1 MLSRFV
7 SVTVPLLLFTVILA
21 LLLGGSSSSA
31 QAYRDP
37 SLPIAQR
44 VDDLVG
50 RMTLEEKVRQMQDDA
65 PAIPRLGIPHYD
77 YWNEALHGVARGGE
91 ATVFPQ
97 AIAMA
102 ATWDPELLHEEGA
115 TIGIEGRARY
125 NQAQREGNTDRYF
138 GLTFWAPNIN
148 IFRDPRWGRGQETL
162 GEDPYLTG
170 MLATEFVRGVQG
182 NDSHYL
188 LAIATPKHFAVHS
201 GPEPLRHGFNVDPSP
216 RDLFG
221 TYLPAF
227 RRVIVDGK
235 ADSIMCSYNAVNGVP
250 ACANTALLGTILRKD
265 WGFSGFVTS
274 DCGAIEDISK
284 GHHFAKSNVEAAA
297 IAVKAGTDTTCGN
310 EYVDLVQSVRAG
322 LITEQ
327 QIDISLKRL
336 FTARMRLGMFDPPSA
351 VPYSSIPY
359 SENHSEAHQQR
370 SLRAARESI
379 VLLKNTGILPI
390 RTPRHI
396 AVIGPGATSLIALE
410 GNYKGTPT
418 NPVLPLD
425 GIEKVFGANNVTYAQ
440 GASYADGIALPV
452 PRTAFPGGLR
462 AQFFNGTRFEGNV
475 VATRVDR
482 QIDFDWNAV
491 SPIPGVSPNQFSVRW
506 TGFIEVPAA
515 GDYSFQIDDRRCDP
529 SDDRETYSV
538 QIEGASAFQ
547 ATSSC
552 TDSGQPRKSM
562 TVHFADAQKRKFVLE
577 YTHESPRF
585 SAGITFSW
593 QAPQEALLQE
603 AMKATSHADIVIA
616 CIGLTPWLEGEEMPL
631 HIPGFD
637 GGDRTRLTLPDSQ
650 TRLLRALEA
659 TGKPVIIVLQSG
671 SSVSL
676 ERLASPAAAIL
687 ESWYGGEY
695 GGQALAEV
703 LHGDV
708 DPSGHLPITF
718 YQSVSQLPPFADYS
732 MKGRTYRYFDGKPE
746 YPFGYGLSYTHFAY
760 SDLKLD
766 TAQLKAGSSQKV
778 TVRVKNS
785 GSMSGDEVVQLY
797 LSAGNLMSPPHAS
810 LRGFRRIHLDP
821 GEAET
826 VSFTLGDRELAFAND
841 DGSQHVHAGQYAVWV
856 GSGEPH
862 TEASGLSGTF
872 SITGDKALL
881 P

>member
-1 MLSRFV
+1 MQSRFAGAK
-7 SVTVPLLLFTVILA
+7 VPFLLFTIPLA
-21 LLLGGSSSSA
+21 LLLGRSSSFA
-31 QAYRDP
+31 QAYRNP

-44 VDDLVG
+44 VDDLVS

-97 AIAMA
+97 AIGMA
-102 ATWDPELLHEEGA
+102 ATWDGELLHEEGT

-148 IFRDPRWGRGQETL
+148 IDRDPRWGRGQETL

-170 MLATEFVRGVQG
+170 VLATEFVRGVQG
-182 NDSHYL
+182 DNPHYL
-188 LAIATPKHFAVHS
+188 RAIATPKHFAVHS

-227 RRVIVDGK
+227 RRVIVDGN
-235 ADSIMCSYNAVNGVP
+235 AGSIMCSYNAVDGVP
-250 ACANTALLGTILRKD
+250 ACANTTLLGTILRND

-284 GHHFAKSNVEAAA
+284 GHHFAKSNIEADAM
-297 IAVKAGTDTTCGN
+297 AVKAGTDTTCGN
-310 EYVDLVQSVRAG
+310 EYVDLVESVRAG

-327 QIDISLKRL
+327 QIDTSLRRL
-336 FTARMRLGMFDPPSA
+336 FTARMKLGMFDPPTV
-351 VPYSSIPY
+351 VPYASIPY
-359 SENHSEAHQQR
+359 SENHSEAHQQI
-370 SLRAARESI
+370 SLRAPRESI

-390 RTPRHI
+390 RTSKRI

-418 NPVLPLD
+418 RPVLPLD
-425 GIEKVFGANNVTYAQ
+425 GIERVFRSGNVTYAQ
-440 GASYADGIALPV
+440 GAAYADGVALPV

-462 AQFFNGTRFEGNV
+462 AQFFNGTHFKGDV

-491 SPIPGVSPNQFSVRW
+491 SPAAEVNPNQFSVRW

-529 SDDRETYSV
+529 SDDHESYMI
-538 QIEGASAFQ
+538 QIEGALEFQ
-547 ATSSC
+547 ATLSC
-552 TDSGQPRKSM
+552 TDSGKPRKSF
-562 TVHFADAQKRKFVLE
+562 TIHFTDTKKRRFVLE

-593 QAPQEALLQE
+593 RAPAEALLQE
-603 AMKATSHADIVIA
+603 AMKAARHADVVIA
-616 CIGLTPWLEGEEMPL
+616 CVGLTPWLEGEEMPL
-631 HIPGFD
+631 RIPGFD
-637 GGDRTRLTLPDSQ
+637 GGDRTKLTLPDSQ
-650 TRLLRALEA
+650 IRLLSALEA
-659 TGKPVIIVLQSG
+659 KDKPIIIVLQSG

-676 ERLASPAAAIL
+676 GHLATPTAAIL
-687 ESWYGGEY
+687 ETWYGGEY

-708 DPSGHLPITF
+708 NPSGHLPITF

-732 MKGRTYRYFDGKPE
+732 MKGRTYRYFEGKLE

-760 SDLKLD
+760 SGLKLD
-766 TAQLKAGSSQKV
+766 SAKLTAGSPQKV
-778 TVRVKNS
+778 TVRVKNT
-785 GSMSGDEVVQLY
+785 GSMAGDEVVELY
-797 LSAGNLMSPPHAS
+797 LSARELTSPPHSS
-810 LRGFRRIHLDP
+810 LRGFRRIHLNP
-821 GEAET
+821 GETKT
-826 VSFTLGDRELAFAND
+826 VSFMLEARELAFAND
-841 DGSQHVHAGQYAVWV
+841 DGAQHVHAGRYVVWV
-856 GSGEPH
+856 GGGQPR
-862 TEASGLSGTF
+862 TGAAGLSGTF
-872 SITGDKALL
+872 SVIGDKVLL